1 MSKKYDEIQEE
12 PLMTAEPVA
21 TYGLRTGGDMM
32 SGILERDMTPE
43 ELSGIFADDI
53 NAIYEMEDNKIIGI
67 KEAGKMTHAA
77 ICGGH
82 ATLDLE
88 AMRENLHQ
96 MVREV
101 YSKP

>member
-1 MSKKYDEIQEE
+1 
-12 PLMTAEPVA
+12 
-21 TYGLRTGGDMM
+21 MM
-32 SGILERDMTPE
+32 SGILERDVTPE

-53 NAIYEMEDNKIIGI
+53 NAKYEMENSEIIGI
-67 KEAGKMTHAA
+67 KEAGKMIHAA
-77 ICGGH
+77 IRGGH

-88 AMRENLHQ
+88 TMRENLHQ